1 MSDETQTTEE
11 QTPGNNA
18 EGAPKPPWGDEEF
31 NAEKAWNLI
40 LNLREDKAKAQER
53 AHTLTEERDKAI
65 AGLTERDSTIQEL
78 QGTLALAEDNAKQ
91 IEADHLA
98 LSALR
103 QKENLLLDAGLD
115 RKFAENVVGD
125 TPEEW
130 AKSVN
135 TLFELTQSQPTQRR
149 PDPAQSAPQTKHD
162 PLSDLSAALFGE

>member
-1 MSDETQTTEE
+1 MSDEAQTTKE
-11 QTPGNNA
+11 QTPNDDHEAANT
-18 EGAPKPPWGDEEF
+18 PPWGDEEF

-40 LNLREDKAKAQER
+40 QNLREDKTKAQER
-53 AHTLTEERDKAI
+53 AHALTQERDQAI

-103 QKENLLLDAGLD
+103 HKENLLLDAGLD

-130 AKSVN
+130 EKSVN
-135 TLFELTQSQPTQRR
+135 ALFELTQSKPTQRR
-149 PDPAQSAPQTKHD
+149 PDPAQATQRTKSD
-162 PLSDLSAALFGE
+162 PIADLSAALFSE